1 MLLLRFM
8 SLKVMMSLNT
18 TVMSSQYRGVQEKEY
33 IMGVRGK

>member
-8 SLKVMMSLNT
+8 SLKVMMSLNI
-18 TVMSSQYRGVQEKEY
+18 TVMSSQYRSVQEKES